1 MPPPGLGRYLAPLA
15 LVAVVITTVVVVA
28 TVNGGGGSGEKADG
42 GSSKLSQ
49 AERRRRRARRLARA
63 ERTTYT
69 VRQGDTIEVIAERTR
84 VAKDQIIRLNPTL
97 DPQALQPGQRI
108 KLR

>member
-15 LVAVVITTVVVVA
+15 LVAVLITTVVVVA
-28 TVNGGGGSGEKADG
+28 TVSGGAGGEKADG

-49 AERRRRRARRLARA
+49 TERRRRRARRLARTQ
-63 ERTTYT
+63 RTTYT
-69 VRQGDTIEVIAERTR
+69 VRQGDTIDVIAQRTR
-84 VAKDQIIRLNPTL
+84 VAKEQIIRLNPTL

>member
-15 LVAVVITTVVVVA
+15 LVAVLITTVAVVA
-28 TVNGGGGSGEKADG
+28 TVNGGGGSGKEADG

-49 AERRRRRARRLARA
+49 AERRRRRARRLTRA
-63 ERTTYT
+63 QRTTYT
-69 VRQGDTIEVIAERTR
+69 VRQGDTIDVIALRTR
-84 VAKDQIIRLNPTL
+84 VTKEQIIRLNPSL

-108 KLR
+108 RLR